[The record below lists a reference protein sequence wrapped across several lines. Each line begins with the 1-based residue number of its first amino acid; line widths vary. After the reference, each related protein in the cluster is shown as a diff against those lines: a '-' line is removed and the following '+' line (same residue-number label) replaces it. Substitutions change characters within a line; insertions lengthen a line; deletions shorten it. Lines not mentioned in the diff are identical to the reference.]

1 MSGRGAVAFAVGLLV
16 FLAAGLWL
24 GGHPR
29 NLPEPLREVFVDEPS
44 GLVTEAAE
52 AIEGNYYRSVGPKEL
67 GNSSLQGMV
76 RELRKRNKEDR
87 YSEYFSQESLES
99 FNQEIEG
106 RFSGIGLSVIG
117 VKKGLRVAQ
126 VFKRSPADQAGI
138 EPGDTIVSV
147 EDKSIAG
154 QNSAE
159 ATKLIKGPE
168 GTQVTIGV
176 RDGKTGKVKELTITR
191 AEVSLPNV
199 SSSVKTVKGKNLGYV
214 RLLSFSEGAH
224 AQLANALKKVT
235 KEGAEGAEGIVLDL
249 RHNPGGLLE
258 EAVLCAGLF
267 LPEDETV
274 VITKSRTQGES
285 VHKTSAGRITDLPV
299 VVLIDG
305 GTASAA
311 EILAAAL
318 ADDEGATTVGSRSY
332 GKGLFQ
338 EEQSLANGGALK
350 LSVGAFYTPK
360 GVNLAASHGIHP
372 DVKAK
377 DDLQTPA
384 DEAKQRALGVL
395 AGQAG

>member
-1 MSGRGAVAFAVGLLV
+1 MSGRGAVAFAAALV
-16 FLAAGLWL
+16 VLFAAGLWL

-29 NLPEPLREVFVDEPS
+29 DLPGPLRDVFVAEPT
-44 GLVTEAAE
+44 GLVAEAAE
-52 AIEGNYYRSVGPKEL
+52 AIEDNYYEPVGPKEL

-87 YSEYFSQESLES
+87 YSEYFSQEKLES

-117 VKKGLRVAQ
+117 VKQGLRVAQ
-126 VFKRSPADQAGI
+126 VFKHSPAAAAGI

-147 EDKSIAG
+147 EGRSIAG
-154 QNSAE
+154 QSSTE
-159 ATKLIKGPE
+159 ATKEIKGPE

-176 RDGKTGKVKELTITR
+176 RDRKGGKARELTIVR

-199 SSSVKTVKGKNLGYV
+199 SGSVKEVRGKKLGYV

-224 AQLANALKKVT
+224 ALLANAVKKVE
-235 KEGAEGAEGIVLDL
+235 KEGAEGIVLDL
-249 RHNPGGLLE
+249 RHNPGGLLD
-258 EAVLCAGLF
+258 EAVFCAGLF
-267 LPEDETV
+267 LPEGETV
-274 VITKSRTQGES
+274 VITKSRTQGEG
-285 VHKTSAGRITDLPV
+285 VHKTEAGRITDLPV

-318 ADDEGATTVGSRSY
+318 ADDEGAITVGTRSY

-338 EEQSLANGGALK
+338 EEQGLANGGALK
-350 LSVGAFYTPK
+350 LSVGAFFTPK
-360 GVNLAASHGIHP
+360 GVNLATSHGIHP
-372 DVKAK
+372 EVKAK
-377 DDLQTPA
+377 DDLKTPA

-395 AGQAG
+395 AGQVG